1 MSAPRRGK
9 VLFETG
15 EGLTVTPMLEIVDL
29 LPLSRD
35 SLVYTFARFIFSFC
49 FCYLING
56 FNLRRSILSFSPLYQ
71 TPPVDPQ
78 IPKMGELSREW
89 IIVIVIISAAFSVL
103 LLFAGTRLFI
113 RRSEEGVKDL
123 SNEQKDYQREVRMR
137 NKGLNYFDARNDRHS
152 SRHTD
157 MTMDG

>member
-1 MSAPRRGK
+1 
-9 VLFETG
+9 
-15 EGLTVTPMLEIVDL
+15 
-29 LPLSRD
+29 
-35 SLVYTFARFIFSFC
+35 
-49 FCYLING
+49 
-56 FNLRRSILSFSPLYQ
+56 
-71 TPPVDPQ
+71 
-78 IPKMGELSREW
+78 MGELSREW